1 MKILKCFQDRIITFW
16 KWIKQN
22 FIFILKK
29 IKQFIEWIKNRIN
42 ATLFITL
49 FITLI
54 ATVLGGW
61 AVDSI
66 IKEENF
72 RKFRSKP
79 FLTFESDYTQVFRLS
94 KEVDSLE
101 YSVGESEWQNL
112 KTENIVFG
120 GSCGKLLLRGNSKNG
135 TEGATIIFGTDAK
148 VICTGDVYSLVNY
161 RQCDDTLKKDST
173 SCAKFNSL
181 FENCKQLIVAPK
193 LSSKVLAENCYEN
206 MFSGCTSL
214 KRAPELPAEILK
226 ERCYSNM
233 FAGCTSLEEVPLI
246 NAKKLAAG
254 CCSGMFKG
262 CTSLGAAPELMAE
275 RMAKNCYSN
284 MFEGCSSLNEA
295 PVLPALELA
304 SGCYS
309 SMFNSCTSLKKAP
322 ELRAEKL
329 AELCYNSIFAG
340 CSSLS
345 IVKVWATK
353 IDYNQIQF
361 WLLGTGDSKEGVS
374 VSRFFYK
381 NKNAEWDDRI
391 IPQGWTIMPFDPNP
405 DSTNYNREKK
415 IEFDYSFYTYE

>member
-1 MKILKCFQDRIITFW
+1 MKTLKRIQNNIITFW
-16 KWIKQN
+16 KWIKQK

-29 IKQFIEWIKNRIN
+29 IKQLFEWIRNRIS
-42 ATLFITL
+42 AKLFITL
-49 FITLI
+49 IITLI

-72 RKFRSKP
+72 RKFKSKP

-101 YSVGESEWQNL
+101 YSVGESEWQDL

-135 TEGATIIFGTDAK
+135 TEGATIVFGTDAK
-148 VICTGDVYSLVNY
+148 VICTGDVYSLVDY
-161 RQCDDTLKKDST
+161 RQCDDTLKKKDST

-214 KRAPELPAEILK
+214 KRAPELPAEVLK
-226 ERCYSNM
+226 ERCYTNM
-233 FAGCTSLEEVPLI
+233 FSGCTSLEEVPMI

-262 CTSLGAAPELMAE
+262 CTSLGTAPKLMAE
-275 RMAKNCYSN
+275 RLAMNCYSN
-284 MFEGCSSLNEA
+284 MFEGCSSLIEA
-295 PVLPALELA
+295 PEELPAKELA

-309 SMFNSCTSLKKAP
+309 SMFNGCTSLKKAP

-329 AELCYNSIFAG
+329 AELCYNSIFAD

-345 IVKVWATK
+345 FVQVWATK
-353 IDYNQIQF
+353 IDYTQIQF
-361 WLLGTGDSKEGVS
+361 WLLGTGDSKDGVPA
-374 VSRFFYK
+374 SRFFYK
-381 NKNAEWDDRI
+381 NKNAEWDDKDDKI
-391 IPQGWTIMPFDPNP
+391 IPNGWTIMLFDPNS
-405 DSTNYNREKK
+405 DSN
-415 IEFDYSFYTYE
+415 